1 MYVLARKKR
10 RGLERVENDWTW
22 KWQVNIGERADVSP
36 NDPIWKLVRAVEMMS
51 VEGKVGSGSRAF
63 SHENPILQKYR
74 AGNEK

>member
-1 MYVLARKKR
+1 M
-10 RGLERVENDWTW
+10 
-22 KWQVNIGERADVSP
+22 NIGERADVSP